1 MASKRE
7 IKKSINNLTFELATE
22 CYTYKF
28 FHPAKDHSKT
38 DTALENIVTL
48 RNSLIQ
54 RVNNSLEPKNYK
66 KNRTHFRAIAKDLSV
81 MVTLMDTI
89 AG

>member
-1 MASKRE
+1 MASKRQ
-7 IKKSINNLTFELATE
+7 IKKNINTLTIELATE

-28 FHPAKDHSKT
+28 FHPSKDHSKT

-48 RNSLIQ
+48 RNVLIN

-66 KNRTHFRAIAKDLSV
+66 KNRTHFRAIAKDLSG
-81 MVTLMDTI
+81 MVSLMDSI
-89 AG
+89 A